1 VSPVSRERFI
11 LKVNHRFYVTSFMQ
25 MAMENPLEPTQD
37 VGQSSFRYQTIQ
49 RAFAVG
55 YKTLLAY
62 LTAGPDDTELL
73 GVRSTLATILPP
85 THYMTSRK
93 QWKREYRP
101 LTAKRKDTNASM
113 VDGKRIRSR

>member
-1 VSPVSRERFI
+1 
-11 LKVNHRFYVTSFMQ
+11 

-49 RAFAVG
+49 RAFAVA
-55 YKTLLAY
+55 YKLLLAY

-85 THYMTSRK
+85 THYMTSR
-93 QWKREYRP
+93 QRLKRQYRP
-101 LTAKRKDTNASM
+101 LTAKRKEGHSPI
-113 VDGKRIRSR
+113 VESKRIRLR